1 MKYITNKQYLQ
12 IKDIPRGRLAA
23 RTLIY
28 TGVII
33 GKENK
38 VLLCTSNK
46 TKYPGWQLPGGKV
59 LWSESILDCT
69 KREVLEEV
77 GLNVKPEHLIGVF
90 QRDTGPDDEEYIRVI
105 FSSKSFRKK
114 SNYLTD
120 PNIKDVQWF
129 DIKGILE
136 GKVELQ
142 SKQIFK
148 EIERYSQGKRY
159 PLEVLDIYEWQV
171 YFLTLISITNI
182 LSYRYL

>member
-12 IKDIPRGRLAA
+12 IKDIPRGRLAS

-33 GKENK
+33 EKEGKI
-38 VLLCTSNK
+38 LLCLPNK

-77 GLNVKPEHLIGVF
+77 GLNVKPEYLIGVF
-90 QRDTGPDDEEYIRVI
+90 QRDTGPEDEEYIRVI

-114 SNYLTD
+114 SNPLID
-120 PNIKDVQWF
+120 PAIKEDRWF
-129 DIKGILE
+129 DIKDILD

-142 SKQIFK
+142 SKQILK
-148 EIERYSQGKRY
+148 EIERYSQGKLY
-159 PLEVLDIYEWQV
+159 PLEVLGMYEW
-171 YFLTLISITNI
+171 
-182 LSYRYL
+182 